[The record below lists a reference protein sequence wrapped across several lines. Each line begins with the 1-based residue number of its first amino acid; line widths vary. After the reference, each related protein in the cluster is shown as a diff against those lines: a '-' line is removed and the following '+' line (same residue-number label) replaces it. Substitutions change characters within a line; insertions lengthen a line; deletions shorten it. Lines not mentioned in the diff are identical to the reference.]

1 MTEFNQE
8 QWLPLSKAAER
19 VGVHASTLR
28 RWADSGYVRYVTTA
42 GGHRRFSE
50 RDIAAL
56 TERQS
61 QRHVVSQDWAARA
74 LTHARS
80 EVAHENAGGDA
91 HWLQSLDASAR
102 DAHRAVGRKLMG
114 LTLQFV
120 SSDDERPEL
129 LAEAG
134 EVGREYG
141 RLSRDTGVTLRDAL
155 AAALF
160 FRDRLLE
167 ATWELPVAARS
178 QSGQDNRLERRI
190 NTLLNTVQLAIAEI
204 YEVGA

>member
-1 MTEFNQE
+1 MTELDHE
-8 QWLPLSKAAER
+8 HWLSLSKAAAR
-19 VGVHASTLR
+19 VGVHAGTLR
-28 RWADSGYVRYVTTA
+28 RWADSGHVRYVTTA

-56 TERQS
+56 TERHS
-61 QRHVVSQDWAARA
+61 QRHAVSQDWAARA
-74 LTHARS
+74 LTHART

-91 HWLQSLDASAR
+91 HWLQSLNASAR
-102 DAHRAVGRKLMG
+102 DAHRLVGRKLMG

-120 SSDDERPEL
+120 SSDDERLEL
-129 LAEAG
+129 LIEAG

-155 AAALF
+155 AATLF

-178 QSGQDNRLERRI
+178 QGGQDNRLDRRI

-204 YEVGA
+204 YVVGA

>member
-1 MTEFNQE
+1 MTEFNHE
-8 QWLPLSKAAER
+8 HWLPLSKAAER

-28 RWADSGYVRYVTTA
+28 RWADSGHVRYVITA

-56 TERQS
+56 TERHS
-61 QRHVVSQDWAARA
+61 ERHAVSQDWAARA

-80 EVAHENAGGDA
+80 EVAHENAAGDA
-91 HWLQSLDASAR
+91 HWLQALDASAR

-120 SSDDERPEL
+120 SSDDERAEL

-141 RLSRDTGVTLRDAL
+141 RLSRDAGVTLRDAL

-167 ATWELPVAARS
+167 ATWELPAATRG
-178 QSGQDNRLERRI
+178 QGGQDNRLDRRI
-190 NTLLNTVQLAIAEI
+190 NMLLNTVQLAIAEI